1 MKLCCGSVRTIKGA
15 IALFTFCSILYPVF
29 QLIRIGL
36 ACGQDVTNC
45 IVAGIAAGVFVVLLI
60 TVRILKRIL
69 PACFP
74 VACGHRRC
82 VFTGRSSKSL
92 QEILLLVGKEIPTED
107 ELHQVKDKALLYLHD
122 IKAELEK
129 TMTGKKFQF
138 IFSGSVVERYGIP
151 FMLSDNTCAA
161 FSFGPLHSD
170 LDVMISSMS
179 DRACFSGQG
188 NIYVE
193 PLFTGGVRFTGYAK
207 LTTLTPTFETVSIS
221 SRLIIN
227 SVKGAVK
234 NAPIANLPGKSC
246 CVWAPKIHLNSKGP
260 ALKIRIPAQFEV
272 DITFCIHCPEWPTTS
287 DWPSR
292 PRYWPSLVDV
302 QRIMALGCHLV
313 AKSAPG
319 DKDQESWRFSFS
331 LAEVELSKL
340 VPDTARKC
348 YLALKIIL
356 RDHLQPVVPEIG
368 SYHIKTIFL
377 NAIEKLP
384 FDFWVEDNIEEC
396 FLRLLAEL
404 EFALGSMKCAHHWF
418 SSINLFSIKR
428 KKLQLL
434 AKKVR
439 RIQKDPSP
447 FILDD
452 GCCCLSSCC
461 VRVPQDDF
469 TRRGSQ
475 EFLVDCDEIAIC
487 VCDSENAITRV
498 QDPRNP
504 SFQSSVNESTTPK
517 VPDISFPP
525 NEEQLSSSR
534 KKHGHYPD
542 KDKVDSF

>member
-1 MKLCCGSVRTIKGA
+1 MLV
-15 IALFTFCSILYPVF
+15 TFQP
-29 QLIRIGL
+29 
-36 ACGQDVTNC
+36 T
-45 IVAGIAAGVFVVLLI
+45 
-60 TVRILKRIL
+60 
-69 PACFP
+69 CFP

-82 VFTGRSSKSL
+82 IFTGRSSKSL
-92 QEILLLVGKEIPTED
+92 QEIILLVEKKIPTED
-107 ELHQVKDKALLYLHD
+107 ELHQVKDKALLYLQD

-129 TMTGKKFQF
+129 TMSSVHLLSSSSQF

-151 FMLSDNTCAA
+151 LMLSDNTCAA
-161 FSFGPLHSD
+161 FSLGPLHSD
-170 LDVMISSMS
+170 LDVMICSMS

-188 NIYVE
+188 NIHVE
-193 PLFTGGVRFTGYAK
+193 PLFTGGDRFTGYAK
-207 LTTLTPTFETVSIS
+207 LTTLAPTLETVSIS
-221 SRLIIN
+221 SRSIIK
-227 SVKGAVK
+227 SVKSAVK
-234 NAPIANLPGKSC
+234 NAPIANLPGKPPC
-246 CVWAPKIHLNSKGP
+246 IFAPKIQLDSKGP
-260 ALKIRIPAQFEV
+260 ALKIRIRNPALFEV
-272 DITFCIHCPEWPTTS
+272 DITFCIHCPEWPTAS

-302 QRIMALGCHLV
+302 QRIVALGCHLV

-331 LAEVELSKL
+331 LAELELSKL
-340 VPDTARKC
+340 VPDAARKC

-377 NAIEKLP
+377 NTIEKKP
-384 FDFWVEDNIEEC
+384 VVFWVEDNIEEC
-396 FLRLLAEL
+396 FTALLAEL
-404 EFALGSMKCAHHWF
+404 QFALGSMKCAHHWF
-418 SSINLFSIKR
+418 SSINLFSIKA

-475 EFLVDCDEIAIC
+475 ESLVDYDEVAMR

-504 SFQSSVNESTTPK
+504 SFQSPVNESTTPN
-517 VPDISFPP
+517 VLDISLPP
-525 NEEQLSSSR
+525 NEEELSSK
-534 KKHGHYPD
+534 KKHGLCPD
-542 KDKVDSF
+542 EFKVDSYGP